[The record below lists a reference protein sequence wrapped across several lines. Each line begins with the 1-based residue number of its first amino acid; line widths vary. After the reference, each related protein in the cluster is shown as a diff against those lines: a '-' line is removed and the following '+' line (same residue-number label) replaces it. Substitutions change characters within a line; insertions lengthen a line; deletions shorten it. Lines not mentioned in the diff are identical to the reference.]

1 MNLMPRQLKGCQRRK
16 GMACKQLMNPT
27 DATDR
32 FKRVDAMSQAMIL
45 VRLAHMMT
53 IAARESYEIGTD
65 GVRDPIALRRSNE
78 VMHRVT
84 GQIRALLEG
93 DERRFPDEVML
104 RIIDGLQDEA
114 HQMLFVK
121 AVSEIDAANEE
132 GEQDMAGQPALSP

>member
-1 MNLMPRQLKGCQRRK
+1 M
-16 GMACKQLMNPT
+16 MNPT
-27 DATDR
+27 EATER
-32 FKRVDAMSQAMIL
+32 YKRVDAMSQAMIL

-53 IAARESYEIGTD
+53 IAARESYEIGTE

-93 DERRFPDEVML
+93 DERRFPDEVII
-104 RIIDGLQDEA
+104 RIIDGLQDDA

-121 AVSEIDAANEE
+121 AVSEIDAQNEE
-132 GEQDMAGQPALSP
+132 GEQGMAGQPA